1 MDTEQA
7 QNLETN
13 INTNEVK
20 NQEAHQNVDMIID
33 LPKLSM
39 QSEITS
45 SDIILAI
52 FEICTFN
59 KKYNYECSNNTKAF
73 WDRVV
78 QEGILKRIFKNFKSE
93 TLRKYWKII
102 RQTGNNEKFMEIV
115 RQNEKFINNP
125 LYKLLPIINGIST
138 YITSPPEEKQ
148 SFEEYF
154 TSINF
159 VKEKKVVQKEE
170 NHTEKKEKKVKEK
183 KEEPE
188 ENEEENVEP
197 CILEMGNT
205 IDKLMKLTNCSREEC
220 YVALFGCTGNIRNAY
235 LYLKDNEK
243 YGKYFFKQTDD
254 YVIKHL
260 KTKHYYKTL
269 IEKKGED
276 YVNEREK
283 FLKRKIKYI

>member
-13 INTNEVK
+13 NNTNETK
-20 NQEAHQNVDMIID
+20 IQESPQNLQIIMD
-33 LPKLSM
+33 LQKLSM
-39 QSEITS
+39 QSEITN
-45 SDIILAI
+45 SDVILAI

-59 KKYNYECSNNTKAF
+59 KRYNYECSNNTKAF

-78 QEGILKRIFKNFKSE
+78 QEGILKKIFKNFKSE

-115 RQNEKFINNP
+115 RQNENFINNP
-125 LYKLLPIINGIST
+125 LFKLLPIINGIST

-154 TSINF
+154 SSIN
-159 VKEKKVVQKEE
+159 VIKEKKVAPKED
-170 NHTEKKEKKVKEK
+170 NHSERKEKKVKEK

-188 ENEEENVEP
+188 ENEIENIEP
-197 CILEMGNT
+197 RILEMGNT
-205 IDKLMKLTNCSREEC
+205 IEKLMTITKCSREEC
-220 YVALFGCTGNIRNAY
+220 FVALQGCSGNIINTY
-235 LYLKDNEK
+235 LYLMDNEK
-243 YGKYFFKQTDD
+243 YSKYFFRQPDD

-260 KTKHYYKTL
+260 KAKHYYKTL
-269 IEKKGED
+269 LEKKGEY

-283 FLKRKIKYI
+283 FLKKK

>member
-13 INTNEVK
+13 NNTNEIK
-20 NQEAHQNVDMIID
+20 NQENALNIDTIMD

-39 QSEITS
+39 KSEITN

-78 QEGILKRIFKNFKSE
+78 QEGILKKIFKNFKSE
-93 TLRKYWKII
+93 TLKKYWKII

-125 LYKLLPIINGIST
+125 LFKLLPIINGISS
-138 YITSPPEEKQ
+138 YIASPPEEKQ
-148 SFEEYF
+148 TFEEYF
-154 TSINF
+154 TSINYI
-159 VKEKKVVQKEE
+159 KEKKPAQKEE
-170 NHTEKKEKKVKEK
+170 NHSERKEKKVKEN

-188 ENEEENVEP
+188 ESEIDNVEP
-197 CILEMGNT
+197 IILEMGNT
-205 IDKLMKLTNCSREEC
+205 IDKLMSLTKCSRGEC
-220 YVALFGCTGNIRNAY
+220 FVALQGCCGNIKNAY
-235 LYLKDNEK
+235 LYLMDNEK
-243 YGKYFFKQTDD
+243 YAKYYFSNNDD

-260 KTKHYYKTL
+260 KAKHYYKTL
-269 IEKKGED
+269 LEKKGED
-276 YVNEREK
+276 LVNERER
-283 FLKRKIKYI
+283 FIKKK

>member
-13 INTNEVK
+13 NNTNETK
-20 NQEAHQNVDMIID
+20 IQESPQNLQIIMD
-33 LPKLSM
+33 LQKLSM
-39 QSEITS
+39 QSEITN
-45 SDIILAI
+45 SDVILAI

-59 KKYNYECSNNTKAF
+59 KRYNYECSNNTKAF

-78 QEGILKRIFKNFKSE
+78 QEGILKKIFKNFKSE

-115 RQNEKFINNP
+115 RQNENFINNP
-125 LYKLLPIINGIST
+125 LFKLLPIINGIST

-154 TSINF
+154 SSIN
-159 VKEKKVVQKEE
+159 VIKEKKVAPKED
-170 NHTEKKEKKVKEK
+170 NHSERKEKKVKEK

-188 ENEEENVEP
+188 ENEIENIDP
-197 CILEMGNT
+197 RILEMGNT
-205 IDKLMKLTNCSREEC
+205 IEKLMTITKCSREEC
-220 YVALFGCTGNIRNAY
+220 FVALQGCSGNIINTY
-235 LYLKDNEK
+235 LYLMDNEK
-243 YGKYFFKQTDD
+243 YSKYFFRQPDD

-260 KTKHYYKTL
+260 KAKHYYKTL
-269 IEKKGED
+269 LEKKGEY

-283 FLKRKIKYI
+283 FLKKK

>member
-13 INTNEVK
+13 NNTNETK
-20 NQEAHQNVDMIID
+20 IQESPQNLQIIMD
-33 LPKLSM
+33 LQKLSM
-39 QSEITS
+39 QSEITN
-45 SDIILAI
+45 SDVILAI

-59 KKYNYECSNNTKAF
+59 KRYNYECSNNTKAF

-78 QEGILKRIFKNFKSE
+78 QEGILKKIFKNFKSE

-115 RQNEKFINNP
+115 RQNENFINNP
-125 LYKLLPIINGIST
+125 LFKLLPIINGIST

-154 TSINF
+154 SSIN
-159 VKEKKVVQKEE
+159 VIKEKKVATKED
-170 NHTEKKEKKVKEK
+170 NHSERKEKKVKEK

-188 ENEEENVEP
+188 ENEIENIDP
-197 CILEMGNT
+197 RILEMGNT
-205 IDKLMKLTNCSREEC
+205 IEKLMTITKCSREEC
-220 YVALFGCTGNIRNAY
+220 FVALQGCSGNIINTY
-235 LYLKDNEK
+235 LYLMDNEK
-243 YGKYFFKQTDD
+243 YSKYFFRQPDD
-254 YVIKHL
+254 YIIKHL
-260 KTKHYYKTL
+260 KAKHYYKTL
-269 IEKKGED
+269 LEKKGEY

-283 FLKRKIKYI
+283 FLKKK

>member
-13 INTNEVK
+13 NNTNETK
-20 NQEAHQNVDMIID
+20 IQESPQNLQIIMD
-33 LPKLSM
+33 LQKLSM
-39 QSEITS
+39 QSEITN
-45 SDIILAI
+45 SDVILAI

-59 KKYNYECSNNTKAF
+59 KRYNYECSNNTKAF

-78 QEGILKRIFKNFKSE
+78 QEGILKKIFKNFKSE

-115 RQNEKFINNP
+115 RQNENFINNP
-125 LYKLLPIINGIST
+125 LFKLLPIINGIST

-148 SFEEYF
+148 SFEEYSS
-154 TSINF
+154 SIN
-159 VKEKKVVQKEE
+159 VIKEKKVAPKED
-170 NHTEKKEKKVKEK
+170 NHSERKEKKVKEK

-188 ENEEENVEP
+188 ENEIENIDP
-197 CILEMGNT
+197 RILEMGNT
-205 IDKLMKLTNCSREEC
+205 IEKLMTITKCSREEC
-220 YVALFGCTGNIRNAY
+220 FVALQGCSGNIINTY
-235 LYLKDNEK
+235 LYLMDNEK
-243 YGKYFFKQTDD
+243 YSKYFFRQPDD

-260 KTKHYYKTL
+260 KAKHYYKTL
-269 IEKKGED
+269 LEKKGEY

-283 FLKRKIKYI
+283 FLKKK